1 MIEIVKKEILE
12 NLATYRF
19 YLLSGLLA
27 LLMLVSLI
35 VSYGDYQL
43 RMENYNILRPAPTDA
58 EKIILPPEPLSIF
71 AKGLDAN
78 TGRLYQLSAL
88 GIEVQ
93 SNQQSINRLFSLFT
107 VPDML
112 FVIKVLL
119 ALVALLFSFDAVCGE
134 KEQGTLKLML
144 TCHARRASILLGKF
158 AGRFA
163 LVFAP
168 FAFLFIVAV
177 VVVSLLPDVQTG
189 SPYWGRLA
197 VILVASGLYA
207 ACFLCIGML
216 VSAMVHRSS
225 TSLMLGLGVW
235 VFLVLLVPQ
244 LGTTIAQSVSDVP
257 PADRVEMENRLTAIR
272 SIYEAIQA
280 AKSGERDMSRI
291 MVQIREGNSH
301 MFETYR
307 PRLNRLI
314 GLTSGLV
321 RLSPSGALIFFMTE
335 VANTG
340 LSADLHLKDEIWVYI
355 NRNFRRLAHLEKEPP
370 EHFVLREPSLGE
382 QLSGPALAD
391 LLVLIIFPAL
401 CFAAATVI
409 FLRYD
414 PR

>member
-1 MIEIVKKEILE
+1 MIEIMKKEILE

-19 YLLSGLLA
+19 YLLTGLLA
-27 LLMLVSLI
+27 LLMLVSMI
-35 VSYGDYQL
+35 VSYGDYHL

-144 TCHARRASILLGKF
+144 TCHTRRASILLGKL

-163 LVFAP
+163 LVFVP
-168 FAFLFIVAV
+168 FAFFFIVAV
-177 VVVSLLPDVQTG
+177 VVVSLLPDVQAG
-189 SPYWGRLA
+189 SRYWGRLA

-207 ACFLCIGML
+207 ACFLCIGIL
-216 VSAMVHRSS
+216 VSSLVHRSS

-235 VFLVLLVPQ
+235 VFLALVVPQ
-244 LGTTIAQSVSDVP
+244 LGTTIAQSVGDVP

-272 SIYEAIQA
+272 SIYETIQA
-280 AKSGERDMSRI
+280 AKSGNRDMSRI
-291 MVQIREGNSH
+291 MMQIREGNSQ
-301 MFETYR
+301 MFEAYR
-307 PRLNRLI
+307 PRLDRLI
-314 GLTSGLV
+314 GLTSNLV
-321 RLSPSGALIFFMTE
+321 RLSPSGALLFFMTE
-335 VANTG
+335 TANTG

-355 NRNFRRLAHLEKEPP
+355 DRNFRRLAHLEKEPP
-370 EHFVLREPSLGE
+370 EHFTLREPSLGE
-382 QLSGPALAD
+382 QLAGPALAD
-391 LLVLIIFPAL
+391 LLVLIVFPAL
-401 CFAAATVI
+401 CFAVATGV